1 MTDSKSE
8 KKSCSGKG
16 KAMFTYGILQ
26 LGSSLIS
33 AVSLAL
39 IAFSLCSLKSESK
52 NFNNCVEERI
62 EQSTS
67 ISNAVNFCNG
77 GNWLNSLET
86 NFTIKYLELLQY
98 LFSFI

>member
-33 AVSLAL
+33 ALSLAL
-39 IAFSLCSLKSESK
+39 IAFSFCSLKSESK
-52 NFNNCVEERI
+52 NFNNCVQEKI
-62 EQSTS
+62 EQSFT
-67 ISNAVNFCNG
+67 ISEAVKYCNG
-77 GNWLNSLET
+77 GNWFNL
-86 NFTIKYLELLQY
+86 
-98 LFSFI
+98 

>member
-1 MTDSKSE
+1 MTDTKSD

-33 AVSLAL
+33 AISLAL

-52 NFNNCVEERI
+52 NFNNCVQEKI
-62 EQSTS
+62 EQSFT
-67 ISNAVNFCNG
+67 ISEAVKYCNG
-77 GNWLNSLET
+77 GN
-86 NFTIKYLELLQY
+86 
-98 LFSFI
+98 

>member
-33 AVSLAL
+33 AISLAL

-52 NFNNCVEERI
+52 NFNYCVEERI
-62 EQSTS
+62 EQSFT
-67 ISNAVNFCNG
+67 ISDAVNYCNG
-77 GNWLNSLET
+77 GN
-86 NFTIKYLELLQY
+86 
-98 LFSFI
+98 